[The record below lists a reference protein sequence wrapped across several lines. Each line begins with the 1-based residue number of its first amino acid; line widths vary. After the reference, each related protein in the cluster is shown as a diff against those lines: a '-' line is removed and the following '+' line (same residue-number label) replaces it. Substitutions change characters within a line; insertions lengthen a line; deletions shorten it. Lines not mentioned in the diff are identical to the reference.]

1 MRQWAAQRVERD
13 AVGRIDLYNDQ
24 ESDVAKG
31 WRKEMW
37 PLAAELSR
45 PAPLDYPLPAFVQSY
60 LEQAAKI
67 SDGPEKGRPGRS
79 PYARSLCAWR
89 SRHAPLVAATGVVAA
104 APETGEEGECAR
116 ASPPRGRRSSCR
128 SVAMPPLPRARCGR
142 RAR

>member
-1 MRQWAAQRVERD
+1 MEKLPGDTDSIDFARADELMRQWAAQRVERD

-60 LEQAAKI
+60 LEQAAKV
-67 SDGPEKGRPGRS
+67 S
-79 PYARSLCAWR
+79 
-89 SRHAPLVAATGVVAA
+89 AA
-104 APETGEEGECAR
+104 AQKKGGR
-116 ASPPRGRRSSCR
+116 ADPHTLVVSALGAPVTRHWWRQLEWWQQRQN
-128 SVAMPPLPRARCGR
+128 
-142 RAR
+142 